1 MKLAI
6 LDDDRDHNAHLAWL
20 FGEAGHQ
27 SQCFDNAAGFIRFLQ
42 RETVDLLVLD
52 WTLPASS
59 GLEVL
64 NWARA
69 NLPAGLPVLM
79 VTSRAADEDMLA
91 GFAAGA
97 DDYVIKPV
105 QPAILRAR
113 VDALLRRAYPL
124 PATDGPETFGHY
136 VFDPA
141 LQTVRARDETLSL
154 TAKEFQLALAMFRN
168 LSRAL
173 SRGYLLETVWG
184 KNPDLPTRT
193 LDAHISR
200 VRLKLGLRPQNGFRL
215 STVYSYGYR
224 LEQLETGEERE

>member
-6 LDDDRDHNAHLAWL
+6 LDDDRDHNAYLNRL
-20 FGEAGHQ
+20 FGEAGHICE
-27 SQCFDNAAGFIRFLQ
+27 CFDNAHAFIRFLQ
-42 RETVDLLVLD
+42 RETADLLVLD

-64 NWARA
+64 AWART

-79 VTSRAADEDMLA
+79 VTSRAGDEDTLT

-97 DDYVIKPV
+97 DDYVAKPV

-113 VDALLRRAYPL
+113 VEALLRRAYPP
-124 PATDGPETFGHY
+124 PAAEGPEIFEPY
-136 VFDPA
+136 EFD
-141 LQTVRARDETLSL
+141 LHRQTVRVGEETVTL
-154 TAKEFQLALAMFRN
+154 TAKEFQLALTLFRN

-173 SRGYLLETVWG
+173 SRGYLLEAVWG
-184 KNPDLPTRT
+184 KNPDLETRT

-200 VRLKLGLRPQNGFRL
+200 IRLKLNLRPQNGFRL

-224 LEQLETGEERE
+224 LEPVGAEEHSE